1 MKGLTTQGSPEK
13 GKKTSSTLILAAA
26 IVILALIV
34 GAVFLLQRPAP
45 TPSQTVVIRFAG
57 WSAGETEM
65 KSYQKMIDLFEK
77 QNPNIIVKYEVITQM
92 FSENIL
98 ASYAA
103 GAAPDVFYLDSAWA
117 PTFISKG
124 AVYPIGDKL
133 PKDFVDQFYPFLLE
147 PFKGSD
153 GKLYGVPKD
162 WSVLSLFY
170 NKKLFAQ
177 AGVPEPTESWTWQD
191 LFNAAKTIYQK
202 TGKPGLVIHAEFNRW
217 LPYLMSNGA
226 PPPTFN
232 SDADAAYFD
241 NPAVKT
247 ALTNFITL
255 FQQGRKEGWIVI
267 PSDVNAGWSGEAFGK
282 ELAAMT
288 IEGSW
293 MIPYIAD
300 QFPNFKYGSDWD
312 LSLIPQGSSGRA
324 TMAYTV
330 ALGVNSKTEN
340 IDAVVKFLM
349 FIEGPDGQRELVVK
363 MGHTLPSIKSLAN
376 DPNLW
381 PSHAKELSN
390 IGKYNIVKV
399 FFYGPKT
406 GDLEGQF
413 NQVLQAAVRGEVS
426 ASEALSLLKTKVS
439 QSFKG

>member
-1 MKGLTTQGSPEK
+1 MSQEKAPQKGVKTT
-13 GKKTSSTLILAAA
+13 TIAIVAAV
-26 IVILALIV
+26 VILAVIL
-34 GAVFLLQRPAP
+34 GAYFLWPKPAAP
-45 TPSQTVVIRFAG
+45 AKVTVIRFAG

-65 KSYQKMIDLFEK
+65 KNYQKMISLFQQ
-77 QNPNIIVKYEVITQM
+77 QNPDIIVKYEVITQM

-103 GAAPDVFYLDSAWA
+103 GAAPDIFYLDSAWA
-117 PTFISKG
+117 PVFISKG

-133 PKDFVDQFYPFLLE
+133 PRDFIDQFYPFLLE
-147 PFKGSD
+147 PFKGPD

-177 AGVPEPTESWTWQD
+177 AGVPEPTENWTWED
-191 LFNAAKTIYQK
+191 LFRAAKTIYQK

-232 SDADAAYFD
+232 SAADAAYFD
-241 NPAVKT
+241 NPAVKN
-247 ALTNFITL
+247 ALTTFIQT
-255 FQQGRKEGWIVI
+255 FQQGRKEGWIVV
-267 PSDVNAGWSGEAFGK
+267 PADVNTGWSGEAFGK
-282 ELAAMT
+282 QLAAMT

-293 MIPYIAD
+293 MIPYLAD
-300 QFPNFKYGSDWD
+300 QFPDFKYGSDWD
-312 LSLIPQGSSGRA
+312 LTLIPLGSAGRA

-340 IDAVVKFLM
+340 IDAVLKFLM
-349 FIEGPDGQRELVVK
+349 FIEGPEGQRELVVK
-363 MGHTLPSIKSLAN
+363 MGHTLPSIKALAN

-381 PSHAKELSN
+381 PSHAKELSFV
-390 IGKYNIVKV
+390 GKYSRVQV

-406 GDLEGQF
+406 GELEGKF
-413 NQVLQAAVRGEVS
+413 AQVLQAAVRGELS
-426 ASEALSLLKTKVS
+426 AADALKLLKDKVVE
-439 QSFKG
+439 SFKS

>member
-1 MKGLTTQGSPEK
+1 MTTQESPPK
-13 GKKTSSTLILAAA
+13 GKGTRTLLIAVAALVILAA
-26 IVILALIV
+26 VV
-34 GAVFLLQRPAP
+34 GAFLLQPRAPAP
-45 TPSQTVVIRFAG
+45 TEVVVIRFAG

-65 KSYQKMIDLFEK
+65 KSYQKMIDLFQK
-77 QNPNIIVKYEVITQM
+77 QNPNIVVKYEVITQM

-103 GAAPDVFYLDSAWA
+103 GAAPDIFYLDSAWA
-117 PTFISKG
+117 PVFIAKG
-124 AVYPIGDKL
+124 AVYPVGDKL
-133 PKDFVDQFYPFLLE
+133 PKDFIDQFYPFLLE
-147 PFKGSD
+147 PFKGPD

-177 AGVPEPTESWTWQD
+177 AGVPEPTETWTWQD

-202 TGKPGLVIHAEFNRW
+202 TGKPGIVIHAEFNRW

-226 PPPTFN
+226 PPPTF
-232 SDADAAYFD
+232 SSAADAAYFD
-241 NPAVKT
+241 NPAVQK
-247 ALTNFITL
+247 ALKDFIAM
-255 FQQGRKEGWIVI
+255 FQQGRKEGWIVT
-267 PSDVNAGWSGEAFGK
+267 PADVNAGWSGEAFGK
-282 ELAAMT
+282 QLAAMT

-300 QFPNFKYGSDWD
+300 QFPDFKYGSDWD
-312 LSLIPQGSSGRA
+312 LAPIPRGTAGRA

-330 ALGVNSKTEN
+330 ALGVNSKTQYL
-340 IDAVVKFLM
+340 DAVLKFLV

-363 MGHTLPSIKSLAN
+363 MGHTLPSIKTLAN

-381 PSHAKELSN
+381 PSHAKELSLV
-390 IGKYNIVKV
+390 GKYDIVKV

-406 GDLEGQF
+406 GELEGQF
-413 NQVLQAAVRGEVS
+413 NQVLGAAVRGEITPSDAV
-426 ASEALSLLKTKVS
+426 SLLKDKVA
-439 QSFKG
+439 QAFKG

>member
-1 MKGLTTQGSPEK
+1 VSQKETPKKGVRTT
-13 GKKTSSTLILAAA
+13 TIALVAVLIILIAA
-26 IVILALIV
+26 L
-34 GAVFLLQRPAP
+34 GFYFLLPKPAP
-45 TPSQTVVIRFAG
+45 TPTQTVVIRFAG

-65 KSYQKMIDLFEK
+65 KNYQKMISLFQQ
-77 QNPNIIVKYEVITQM
+77 QNPNVIVKYEVITQM

-103 GAAPDVFYLDSAWA
+103 GAAPDIFYLDSAWA

-124 AVYPIGDKL
+124 AVYPVGDKL
-133 PKDFVDQFYPFLLE
+133 PQDFINQFYPFLLD
-147 PFKGSD
+147 PFKGPD

-177 AGVPEPTESWTWQD
+177 AGVPEPTESWTWND
-191 LFNAAKTIYQK
+191 LFNAARTIYQK

-226 PPPTFN
+226 PPPVFN
-232 SDADAAYFD
+232 SAADAAYFD
-241 NPAVKT
+241 NPSVKN
-247 ALTNFITL
+247 ALTTFIQT
-255 FQQGRKEGWIVI
+255 FQQGRKEGWIVT
-267 PSDVNAGWSGEAFGK
+267 PADLNTGWSGEAFGK
-282 ELAAMT
+282 QLAAMT

-293 MIPYIAD
+293 MIPYLAD
-300 QFPNFKYGSDWD
+300 QFPDFKYGSDWD
-312 LSLIPQGSSGRA
+312 LALIPQGTAGRA

-340 IDAVVKFLM
+340 LDAVLKFLM

-363 MGHTLPSIKSLAN
+363 MGHTLPSIKALAN

-381 PSHAKELSN
+381 PSHAKELN
-390 IGKYNIVKV
+390 IIGKYSTVKV

-413 NQVLQAAVRGEVS
+413 NQVLGAAVRGELTP
-426 ASEALSLLKTKVS
+426 ADAIAMLKEKVS
-439 QSFKG
+439 QSFKS